1 MNFGGSAAFWMQSI
15 EADLRKCTWEDLCK
29 DVVGRFE
36 QDQYNYIIRQFFHV
50 KQSGSVVEYV
60 EIFDDLV
67 HQLLAYDPCFS
78 PTVITSRFV
87 NGLKPSIKAVVLLH
101 RPKDLDTA
109 SSLAILQEEVL
120 LGHPTFETRCNDNLM
135 DIKPFVKPGLPSV
148 SSNKNIDMLSQS
160 EKRGSSLCKG
170 KVQSDKLAALMAY
183 RKAKGLCYKCGLK
196 WGSQHKCPES
206 VALNVVEE
214 LWQMISQD
222 DVLAEPSQEDSDSG
236 EDLMALSDQAVQGTC
251 IGKTIKLAAHFGKHS
266 AVVLLDS
273 GSSHNFISEQL
284 AACLP
289 NWQLLQKPL
298 QVKVANDS
306 VLICTHEVTCA
317 WLVQGVQFET
327 TFRIL
332 PLQCYDSILG
342 MDWLEQFNPMQ
353 IHWVEKWLS
362 FTYKGAKV

>member
-1 MNFGGSAAFWMQSI
+1 
-15 EADLRKCTWEDLCK
+15 
-29 DVVGRFE
+29 
-36 QDQYNYIIRQFFHV
+36 
-50 KQSGSVVEYV
+50 
-60 EIFDDLV
+60 
-67 HQLLAYDPCFS
+67 
-78 PTVITSRFV
+78 
-87 NGLKPSIKAVVLLH
+87 
-101 RPKDLDTA
+101 
-109 SSLAILQEEVL
+109 
-120 LGHPTFETRCNDNLM
+120 
-135 DIKPFVKPGLPSV
+135 
-148 SSNKNIDMLSQS
+148 
-160 EKRGSSLCKG
+160 
-170 KVQSDKLAALMAY
+170 
-183 RKAKGLCYKCGLK
+183 
-196 WGSQHKCPES
+196 
-206 VALNVVEE
+206 
-214 LWQMISQD
+214 MISQD
-222 DVLAEPSQEDSDSG
+222 YVVAEPSQEDSDSG

-273 GSSHNFISEQL
+273 GSSHKFISEQL

-306 VLICTHEVTCA
+306 VLICTHEMTCA